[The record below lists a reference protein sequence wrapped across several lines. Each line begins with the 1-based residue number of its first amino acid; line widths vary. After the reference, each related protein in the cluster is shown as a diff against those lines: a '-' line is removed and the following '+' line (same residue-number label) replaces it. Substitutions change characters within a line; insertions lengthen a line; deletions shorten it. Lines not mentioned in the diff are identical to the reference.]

1 MLNLSSMKNIRYILA
16 GLIVF
21 MMQVSLAN
29 TEVLSDNEIKQKI
42 IRFIAPVCAESMIDG
57 ELIDTYYING
67 NTNRLLRILSDMVK
81 TNDEWICT
89 QTMFEYSKYA
99 TKSELP
105 FLYSCATNSMC
116 GDRALNTII
125 SLDGISSNLLQTVGQ
140 YFSITNGFSVDD
152 DSNRS
157 RFAENLLKRVYR
169 TESLLPYREQVF
181 NMTREFALNVNLMHV
196 SVDKA
201 LMRVDPTYENS
212 KRRLNVMRGAKE
224 RCISEFLTNYV
235 TNVINKLEMY
245 PEENLPD

>member
-1 MLNLSSMKNIRYILA
+1 MKNIRYILA

-29 TEVLSDNEIKQKI
+29 TEILSDNEIKQKI

-152 DSNRS
+152 DANRS
-157 RFAENLLKRVYR
+157 RFAEDLLKRVYR

-201 LMRVDPTYENS
+201 LMRADPTYENS
-212 KRRLNVMRGAKE
+212 KRRLNVMRGARE
-224 RCISEFLTNYV
+224 RCISDFLTNYV
-235 TNVINKLEMY
+235 TNVINKLEIY

>member
-1 MLNLSSMKNIRYILA
+1 MKNIRYIIA
-16 GLIVF
+16 VFIVYVAQFAFAETLIA
-21 MMQVSLAN
+21 SDE
-29 TEVLSDNEIKQKI
+29 EVKKDI
-42 IRFIAPVCAESMIDG
+42 IFYIQPKCSQSRNDTKLV
-57 ELIDTYYING
+57 DTYFING
-67 NTNRLLRILSDMVK
+67 NTNRLLRLLSDLIK

-89 QTMFEYSKYA
+89 RSMWQYGKYA

-152 DSNRS
+152 DANRS
-157 RFAENLLKRVYR
+157 RFAEDLLKRVYR
-169 TESLLPYREQVF
+169 TESLFSYRERVF

-224 RCISEFLTNYV
+224 RCISDFLTNYV
-235 TNVINKLEMY
+235 TNVINKLEIY

>member
-1 MLNLSSMKNIRYILA
+1 MKNTLIITVLLIMQFAFAETQIASDEEVKKDIIFYI
-16 GLIVF
+16 
-21 MMQVSLAN
+21 QPKCSQSRN
-29 TEVLSDNEIKQKI
+29 DIKL
-42 IRFIAPVCAESMIDG
+42 V
-57 ELIDTYYING
+57 DTNYING
-67 NTNRLLRILSDMVK
+67 DTNRLLRLLSELVA

-89 QTMFEYSKYA
+89 RSMWQYSKYA

-157 RFAENLLKRVYR
+157 RFAEDLLKRVYR
-169 TESLLPYREQVF
+169 TEVLLPYRERVF

-201 LMRVDPTYENS
+201 LMRADPTYENS
-212 KRRLNVMRGAKE
+212 KRRLNVMRGARE
-224 RCISEFLTNYV
+224 RCISDFLTNYV

-245 PEENLPD
+245 PEEKLPD

>member
-1 MLNLSSMKNIRYILA
+1 MKTTLIITVLLIMQFAFAETQIVSDEEVKKDIIFYIQPKCSQSRNDTKL
-16 GLIVF
+16 V
-21 MMQVSLAN
+21 
-29 TEVLSDNEIKQKI
+29 
-42 IRFIAPVCAESMIDG
+42 
-57 ELIDTYYING
+57 DTYFING
-67 NTNRLLRILSDMVK
+67 NTNRLLRLLSDLIK

-89 QTMFEYSKYA
+89 RSMWQYGKYA

-152 DSNRS
+152 DANRS
-157 RFAENLLKRVYR
+157 RFAEDLLKRVYR
-169 TESLLPYREQVF
+169 TEALLPYREQVF

-224 RCISEFLTNYV
+224 RCISDFLTNYV
-235 TNVINKLEMY
+235 TNVINKLEIY

>member
-1 MLNLSSMKNIRYILA
+1 MKNIRYILA
-16 GLIVF
+16 VLIVF

-140 YFSITNGFSVDD
+140 YFSITNGFSVDE

-169 TESLLPYREQVF
+169 TESLFSYREQVF

-201 LMRVDPTYENS
+201 LMRADPTYENS
-212 KRRLNVMRGAKE
+212 KRRLNVMRGARE

-235 TNVINKLEMY
+235 TNVINKLEIY
-245 PEENLPD
+245 PEENLPE

>member
-1 MLNLSSMKNIRYILA
+1 MKNIRYILS
-16 GLIVF
+16 GLILF
-21 MMQVSLAN
+21 MMRVSLAN

-116 GDRALNTII
+116 GDRALKTII

-157 RFAENLLKRVYR
+157 RFAEDLLKRVYR
-169 TESLLPYREQVF
+169 TESLLPYRERVF

-201 LMRVDPTYENS
+201 LMRADPTYENS
-212 KRRLNVMRGAKE
+212 KRRLNVMRGARE
-224 RCISEFLTNYV
+224 RCISDFLTNYV
-235 TNVINKLEMY
+235 TNIIIKLEMY
-245 PEENLPD
+245 PEENLPE

>member
-1 MLNLSSMKNIRYILA
+1 MKNIRYIVAAFLLYMTQFA
-16 GLIVF
+16 FAETQIA
-21 MMQVSLAN
+21 SDE
-29 TEVLSDNEIKQKI
+29 EVKKDIIFYIQPKCSQSRNDIKL
-42 IRFIAPVCAESMIDG
+42 V
-57 ELIDTYYING
+57 DTNYING
-67 NTNRLLRILSDMVK
+67 DTNRLLRLLSELVA

-89 QTMFEYSKYA
+89 RSMWQYGKYA

-152 DSNRS
+152 DANRS

-201 LMRVDPTYENS
+201 LMRADPTYENS

-235 TNVINKLEMY
+235 TNVINKLEIY

>member
-1 MLNLSSMKNIRYILA
+1 MKNIRYILS
-16 GLIVF
+16 GLILF
-21 MMQVSLAN
+21 IMRVSLAN
-29 TEVLSDNEIKQKI
+29 TEVLPDNEIKQKI

-57 ELIDTYYING
+57 ELIDTWYING
-67 NTNRLLRILSDMVK
+67 NTNRLLCILSDMVK

-89 QTMFEYSKYA
+89 QSMFEYSKYA

-157 RFAENLLKRVYR
+157 RFAEDLLKRVYR
-169 TESLLPYREQVF
+169 TESLLPYRERVF

-201 LMRVDPTYENS
+201 LMRADPTYENS
-212 KRRLNVMRGAKE
+212 KRRLNVMRGARE
-224 RCISEFLTNYV
+224 RCISDFLTNYV
-235 TNVINKLEMY
+235 TNIINKLEMY
-245 PEENLPD
+245 PEENLPE